1 MTWEPEKKET
11 INFAPMTKLLNFLSR
26 SWAWLSWTRLPTS
39 TTRASSWPTGCY
51 SVPSTAF
58 LSSLIRS
65 VSLYLSLFNSVYLP
79 FFISIFS
86 LIHRKWAWE
95 MRVYLELLE
104 SMLRSALSYIFGT
117 MLARN
122 KKKSSWKIVWC
133 KDLLNL
139 LQLMEYPVISHDVT
153 KSESLNVPQQI
164 KIAT

>member
-1 MTWEPEKKET
+1 MIEKSCHLMTWEPEKKET

-104 SMLRSALSYIFGT
+104 SMLRSAVSYIFDT
-117 MLARN
+117 MLTRN
-122 KKKSSWKIVWC
+122 KKNH
-133 KDLLNL
+133 L
-139 LQLMEYPVISHDVT
+139 
-153 KSESLNVPQQI
+153 
-164 KIAT
+164 